1 MKVRYFSYIVI
12 RESIWM
18 VEGNSIKY
26 RNIKL
31 SKNWSH
37 SYLYDI
43 CSLTKDPKIEEIS
56 EAELAFLI

>member
-1 MKVRYFSYIVI
+1 MNVKYFSYIVI
-12 RESIWM
+12 RESIWR
-18 VEGNSIKY
+18 VEGDNIKY
-26 RNIKL
+26 RNIKF
-31 SKNWSH
+31 SKDWLP